1 MSTPDLQPTLEGP
14 RVTVRPIAAADWDG
28 LFAAASD
35 PLVWEQHPATERY
48 KEDQFRGF
56 FEDALSCGCAF
67 TFVDRDSGTLFGSSR
82 YNDYDAERSEIEIG
96 WTFLSRDYWGGS
108 YNREIKK
115 LMLEHAFS
123 FVDTVLF
130 WVGADNIR
138 SQKAVEKIGG
148 IKRPGSFTR
157 MHGDVEFAYVVFEI
171 KKTDFAL

>member
-14 RVTVRPIAAADWDG
+14 RVTIRPIQSDDWEGLFSAAA
-28 LFAAASD
+28 D
-35 PLVWEQHPATERY
+35 PLVWEQHPATDRY

-56 FEDALSCGCAF
+56 FDDAVKCGSAF
-67 TFVDRDSGTLFGSSR
+67 TFVDHESGKLFGSSR
-82 YNDYDAERSEIEIG
+82 YNDYDANLSEIEIG

-115 LMLEHAFS
+115 MMLEHAFT

-130 WVGADNIR
+130 WVGADNMR

-148 IKRPGSFTR
+148 VKRDGSFTR

-171 KKTDFAL
+171 KKENYSL